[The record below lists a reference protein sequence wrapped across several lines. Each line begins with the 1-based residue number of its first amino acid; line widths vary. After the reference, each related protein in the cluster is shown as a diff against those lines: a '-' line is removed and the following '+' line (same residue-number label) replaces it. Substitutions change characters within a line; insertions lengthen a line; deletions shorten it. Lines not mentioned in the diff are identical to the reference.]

1 MEVKSIYKV
10 YENKYFNNLLL
21 NLIKVRYSES
31 ATIESQDFYIR
42 LNNANKQFAN
52 DSITLKVM
60 LYLCSLLTEDGLN
73 DNTFLITCN
82 EISNKLSINNL
93 NAFKGALDYLLS
105 VSYDYKLYSQS
116 RWYSVDSII
125 ASYKQ
130 FKGYFEVVF
139 SDEFIS
145 LLDRTK
151 QFYQV
156 PKMLLNSDIR
166 YYRHSVFIGNYIL
179 LHRRRNKGK
188 KNENIISVKE
198 LLKNCPLLPVYS
210 ELNREQ
216 RQVKRSIIS
225 PFEKNLSFACC
236 LLGINWR
243 YVDDVPLNYIDF
255 IRAKIILDSNV

>member
-1 MEVKSIYKV
+1 M
-10 YENKYFNNLLL
+10 L
-21 NLIKVRYSES
+21 NLIKVRYSDDY
-31 ATIESQDFYIR
+31 TIESQEYYIR
-42 LNNANKQFAN
+42 LNNANRQYAN

-105 VSYDYKLYSQS
+105 IAYDYKLYSQS

-139 SDEFIS
+139 SDEFMS
-145 LLDRTK
+145 LLNRTK

-156 PKMLLNSDIR
+156 PKSLLNSDIR
-166 YYRHSVFIGNYIL
+166 YCRHSVFIGNYIL
-179 LHRRRNKGK
+179 IHKRRNKGK
-188 KNENIISVKE
+188 NNENIISVKE
-198 LLKNCPLLPVYS
+198 LLKNCPLLPLYS
-210 ELNREQ
+210 ELNQEQ

-225 PFEKNLSFACC
+225 PFEKNLSFACG
-236 LLGINWR
+236 LLGIKWR

-255 IRAKIILDSNV
+255 IRSKISLDSNV